1 MPPKFNKKKNA
12 PLTSLERR
20 AQKKKQELIHKARV
34 KSEYYKTLEK
44 EHADSTPDYVKEI
57 FEKTIDQD
65 GNIVEY
71 AANKRKRN
79 DLDKEPNPDN
89 EDNLHKLKKGKN
101 DKDITKSNK
110 PNPFK
115 AQLEEQEKRKK
126 LTKEQREEREKEL
139 EKKKKATK
147 KYYHDRNK
155 MRGKM
160 LAKHKNGQPNLAT
173 QLDVLIG
180 RLNQQN

>member
-1 MPPKFNKKKNA
+1 MPPKFNKKRI

-44 EHADSTPDYVKEI
+44 EHADN
-57 FEKTIDQD
+57 QN

-79 DLDKEPNPDN
+79 DLDSEPTSDN
-89 EDNLHKLKKGKN
+89 EENLHKSKKGKS
-101 DKDITKSNK
+101 DKDTTKSNK

-126 LTKEQREEREKEL
+126 LTKEQREEKEKEL